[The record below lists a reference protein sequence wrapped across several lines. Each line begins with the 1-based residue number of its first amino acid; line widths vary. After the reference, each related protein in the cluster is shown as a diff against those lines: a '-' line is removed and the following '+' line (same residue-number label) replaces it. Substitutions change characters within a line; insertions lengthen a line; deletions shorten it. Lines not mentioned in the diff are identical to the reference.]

1 MKTLFARPLLAAVLA
16 VTLVGGP
23 FSPAF
28 GQDAPQNPPAAT
40 AKPATTIVPISL
52 GSAKYNYTRAPRPFP
67 NIIDPYRSINIGE
80 PGLTNSPR
88 VDQHPRRKAGVEPA
102 GSG

>member
-23 FSPAF
+23 VSPAF
-28 GQDAPQNPPAAT
+28 GQDAQQNPPAAE

-67 NIIDPYRSINIGE
+67 NIINPYRSNF
-80 PGLTNSPR
+80 PS
-88 VDQHPRRKAGVEPA
+88 
-102 GSG
+102 